1 MFRKV
6 FAAAGMLAALVLPA
20 AAAQAADEDAN
31 IWLAQTANVDLGGGA
46 VVWLEAQERF
56 TNDASRLGQL
66 LIRPAV
72 GYKLDK
78 TTTVYL
84 GYAYVM
90 TDPVGPAQSHEHRIF
105 QQLSF
110 RLLGDGKGVTVTG
123 RTRFEQRFFEN
134 QDGTGWRLRQQLRL
148 TAPLTGKVRA
158 AVWTEPFIGFNETTF
173 QRSGL
178 GLWRNFAG
186 VTIPIG
192 KKVTLEPGYLNQ
204 YVVRTG
210 TDRIDHTANLTLS
223 ANF

>member
-1 MFRKV
+1 MLRAA
-6 FAAAGMLAALVLPA
+6 FAAVGALAALALPTA
-20 AAAQAADEDAN
+20 ARATDEDTN
-31 IWLAQTANVDLGGGA
+31 IWLAQTASADLGGGA
-46 VVWLEAQERF
+46 VLWLEAQERF

-66 LIRPAV
+66 LVRPAI

-90 TDPVGPAQSHEHRIF
+90 TDPVGPAKSHEHRVF

-110 RLLGDGKGVTVTG
+110 RILGDGKGVTLTG
-123 RTRFEQRFFEN
+123 RTRFEQRFLEN

-148 TAPLTGKVRA
+148 TAPLAGKVRA
-158 AVWTEPFIGFNETTF
+158 VAWSEPFIGLNETAF
-173 QRSGL
+173 QRDGL

-186 VTIPIG
+186 VAIPVG
-192 KKVTLEPGYLNQ
+192 KKFTLEPGYLNQ

-210 TDRIDHTANLTLS
+210 QDRVDHTANLTLS
-223 ANF
+223 AAF